1 MYFPFD
7 KELDFLQAYRLTSDE
22 LMLLTCLLVYQND
35 GTGKYL
41 KQYLS
46 ILHDRNI
53 NARDILKRLQKVGII
68 NKYDIP
74 EPGDPFE
81 PGEIPI
87 NKVFLKN
94 FYKSSFELGEELY
107 NTYPQ
112 WGVIDGSAVA
122 LRGVA
127 TKFNSMEEAYFAY
140 GKAIKWDPNT
150 HKEIIEL
157 VKWAGDH
164 NLICKSLAKFII
176 DKSWEDLKSLKN
188 GDKVNINYDSMRLL

>member
-1 MYFPFD
+1 M
-7 KELDFLQAYRLTSDE
+7 
-22 LMLLTCLLVYQND
+22 
-35 GTGKYL
+35 
-41 KQYLS
+41 
-46 ILHDRNI
+46 HDRNI

-74 EPGDPFE
+74 EPGEPFE

>member
-74 EPGDPFE
+74 EPGEPFE

-94 FYKSSFELGEELY
+94 F
-107 NTYPQ
+107 
-112 WGVIDGSAVA
+112 
-122 LRGVA
+122 
-127 TKFNSMEEAYFAY
+127 
-140 GKAIKWDPNT
+140 
-150 HKEIIEL
+150 
-157 VKWAGDH
+157 
-164 NLICKSLAKFII
+164 
-176 DKSWEDLKSLKN
+176 
-188 GDKVNINYDSMRLL
+188 